1 MDLQRLSRRHALQTL
16 GCGFGSLALA
26 GLAAQDAARASAAND
41 PLAPK
46 KPHHPPR
53 AKRIIFL
60 FMAGGVSHVDSF
72 DYKPRLTQDGFPPA
86 RAIRFVVVGSFSGDV
101 QAYR

>member
-1 MDLQRLSRRHALQTL
+1 MNPILSTRRTALKQL
-16 GCGFGSLALA
+16 GCGFGYLALA
-26 GLAAQDAARASAAND
+26 GLAAQQKARAAAPN

-46 KPHHPPR
+46 APHFPPR

-72 DYKPRLTQDGFPPA
+72 DYKPRLLA
-86 RAIRFVVVGSFSGDV
+86 
-101 QAYR
+101 